1 MTTTTDKTYN
11 GWTNYETWN
20 VKLWIDNDEG
30 SYNYWRDNTS
40 KVVDGNTETET
51 LKVPVNN
58 NDKVDIFDKDAAT
71 YQLAHMLKD
80 FVEEN
85 NPLTDNADMY
95 TDLLGAAIS
104 EINWYEIAKSMIE
117 DY

>member
-30 SYNYWRDNTS
+30 SYNYWRETT
-40 KVVDGNTETET
+40 KEVVD
-51 LKVPVNN
+51 
-58 NDKVDIFDKDAAT
+58 DATGASIDDELDMDSAK
-71 YQLAHMLKD
+71 YRLSSMIKD

-85 NPLTDNADMY
+85 NPLADNADMY

-104 EINWYEIAKSMIE
+104 EVNWYEIAESMIE
-117 DY
+117 DYLE

>member
-30 SYNYWRDNTS
+30 SYNYWRQATMEAI
-40 KVVDGNTETET
+40 ET
-51 LKVPVNN
+51 
-58 NDKVDIFDKDAAT
+58 DDDCDDAKHA
-71 YQLAHMLKD
+71 LAEMLKE

-85 NPLTDNADMY
+85 NPLADNADMY
-95 TDLLGAAIS
+95 TDLLNAAIS
-104 EINWYEIAKSMIE
+104 EVNWHEIASNMIE
-117 DY
+117 DYLE